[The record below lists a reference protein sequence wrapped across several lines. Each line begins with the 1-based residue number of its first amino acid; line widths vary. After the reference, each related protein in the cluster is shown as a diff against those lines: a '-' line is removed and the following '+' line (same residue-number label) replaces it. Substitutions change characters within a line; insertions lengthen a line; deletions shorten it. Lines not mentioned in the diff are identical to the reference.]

1 MMSESNKQQAV
12 NKLTEI
18 VANFTAMISTRMPD
32 DVVDKLKQLKDA
44 ETSSMGKIIYHTMFD
59 NMQKAID
66 LNRPACQDTGEIMFF
81 VKVGSRFPLLGELQ
95 SILKQAVEEATVK
108 APLRHNAVEI
118 FDEVNTGK
126 NTGSGVPWVTWDII
140 PDNDDAEIEVYM
152 AGGGCTLP
160 GRSKVL
166 MPSEGYEGVVKFVF
180 ENISTLAV
188 NACPPVLVGVGIAT
202 SVETAAVLSRKAILR
217 PIGSRHPNPKAAE
230 LELRLEEGLNRL
242 GIGPQGL
249 TGNSSVM
256 GVHIESAARHPSTI
270 GVAVPGAVVAMV
282 GISIIAILSPWLL
295 FSPEQLAQPGFKFTA
310 KSLSWAVSGFS
321 NSVIW
326 LIFAAFMFGTGYE
339 KTGLG
344 RRIALFLVKK
354 MGHRTLFLG
363 YAVMFSELILAPV
376 TPSNSAR
383 GAGIIYPIIRN
394 LPPLYQSQPN
404 DSSSRSIGSYIMWMG
419 IVADCVTSAIFLTAM
434 APNLLLIGLMKSASH
449 ATLSW
454 GDWFLGMLPLSI
466 LLVLLVPWLAYVL
479 YPPVLKSG
487 DQVPRWAETELQ
499 AMGPLCSRE
508 KRMLGLMV
516 GALVL
521 WIFGGDYI
529 DAAMVG
535 YSVVALMLLLRIISW
550 DDIVSNKAAW
560 NVFFWLASLI
570 TLATGLNNTGFIS
583 WFGKLLAGSL
593 SGYSPTMVMVAL
605 IVVFYLLR
613 YFFASATAYTS
624 ALAPMMIA
632 AALAM
637 PEIPLPVFCL
647 MVGAAIGLGS
657 ILTPYA
663 TGPSPIYYGSGYL
676 PTVDYWRLGAIFG
689 LIFLVLLVITGLLW
703 MPVVLL

>member
-32 DVVDKLKQLKDA
+32 DVVDKLKQLKNA

-126 NTGSGVPWVTWDII
+126 NTGSGVPWVTRDII

-270 GVAVPGAVVAMV
+270 GVAVLLPAAGRIVAARCWFMPISPLKICLTPGAR
-282 GISIIAILSPWLL
+282 
-295 FSPEQLAQPGFKFTA
+295 
-310 KSLSWAVSGFS
+310 
-321 NSVIW
+321 
-326 LIFAAFMFGTGYE
+326 YE
-339 KTGLG
+339 KD
-344 RRIALFLVKK
+344 
-354 MGHRTLFLG
+354 
-363 YAVMFSELILAPV
+363 PDN
-376 TPSNSAR
+376 PD
-383 GAGIIYPIIRN
+383 
-394 LPPLYQSQPN
+394 QS
-404 DSSSRSIGSYIMWMG
+404 
-419 IVADCVTSAIFLTAM
+419 
-434 APNLLLIGLMKSASH
+434 
-449 ATLSW
+449 
-454 GDWFLGMLPLSI
+454 
-466 LLVLLVPWLAYVL
+466 
-479 YPPVLKSG
+479 
-487 DQVPRWAETELQ
+487 
-499 AMGPLCSRE
+499 
-508 KRMLGLMV
+508 
-516 GALVL
+516 
-521 WIFGGDYI
+521 
-529 DAAMVG
+529 
-535 YSVVALMLLLRIISW
+535 
-550 DDIVSNKAAW
+550 
-560 NVFFWLASLI
+560 
-570 TLATGLNNTGFIS
+570 
-583 WFGKLLAGSL
+583 
-593 SGYSPTMVMVAL
+593 
-605 IVVFYLLR
+605 
-613 YFFASATAYTS
+613 
-624 ALAPMMIA
+624 
-632 AALAM
+632 
-637 PEIPLPVFCL
+637 
-647 MVGAAIGLGS
+647 
-657 ILTPYA
+657 
-663 TGPSPIYYGSGYL
+663 
-676 PTVDYWRLGAIFG
+676 
-689 LIFLVLLVITGLLW
+689 
-703 MPVVLL
+703 

>member
-242 GIGPQGL
+242 GI
-249 TGNSSVM
+249 V
-256 GVHIESAARHPSTI
+256 VHK
-270 GVAVPGAVVAMV
+270 G
-282 GISIIAILSPWLL
+282 
-295 FSPEQLAQPGFKFTA
+295 
-310 KSLSWAVSGFS
+310 
-321 NSVIW
+321 
-326 LIFAAFMFGTGYE
+326 
-339 KTGLG
+339 
-344 RRIALFLVKK
+344 
-354 MGHRTLFLG
+354 
-363 YAVMFSELILAPV
+363 
-376 TPSNSAR
+376 
-383 GAGIIYPIIRN
+383 
-394 LPPLYQSQPN
+394 
-404 DSSSRSIGSYIMWMG
+404 
-419 IVADCVTSAIFLTAM
+419 
-434 APNLLLIGLMKSASH
+434 
-449 ATLSW
+449 
-454 GDWFLGMLPLSI
+454 
-466 LLVLLVPWLAYVL
+466 
-479 YPPVLKSG
+479 
-487 DQVPRWAETELQ
+487 
-499 AMGPLCSRE
+499 
-508 KRMLGLMV
+508 
-516 GALVL
+516 
-521 WIFGGDYI
+521 
-529 DAAMVG
+529 
-535 YSVVALMLLLRIISW
+535 
-550 DDIVSNKAAW
+550 
-560 NVFFWLASLI
+560 
-570 TLATGLNNTGFIS
+570 
-583 WFGKLLAGSL
+583 
-593 SGYSPTMVMVAL
+593 
-605 IVVFYLLR
+605 
-613 YFFASATAYTS
+613 
-624 ALAPMMIA
+624 
-632 AALAM
+632 
-637 PEIPLPVFCL
+637 
-647 MVGAAIGLGS
+647 
-657 ILTPYA
+657 
-663 TGPSPIYYGSGYL
+663 
-676 PTVDYWRLGAIFG
+676 
-689 LIFLVLLVITGLLW
+689 
-703 MPVVLL
+703 

>member
-12 NKLTEI
+12 NKLTAI

-270 GVAVPGAVVAMV
+270 GVAVSTGC
-282 GISIIAILSPWLL
+282 
-295 FSPEQLAQPGFKFTA
+295 
-310 KSLSWAVSGFS
+310 WAHRR
-321 NSVIW
+321 
-326 LIFAAFMFGTGYE
+326 GT
-339 KTGLG
+339 
-344 RRIALFLVKK
+344 
-354 MGHRTLFLG
+354 
-363 YAVMFSELILAPV
+363 
-376 TPSNSAR
+376 
-383 GAGIIYPIIRN
+383 
-394 LPPLYQSQPN
+394 
-404 DSSSRSIGSYIMWMG
+404 
-419 IVADCVTSAIFLTAM
+419 
-434 APNLLLIGLMKSASH
+434 
-449 ATLSW
+449 
-454 GDWFLGMLPLSI
+454 
-466 LLVLLVPWLAYVL
+466 LLVHADLTF
-479 YPPVLKSG
+479 
-487 DQVPRWAETELQ
+487 E
-499 AMGPLCSRE
+499 
-508 KRMLGLMV
+508 
-516 GALVL
+516 
-521 WIFGGDYI
+521 
-529 DAAMVG
+529 
-535 YSVVALMLLLRIISW
+535 
-550 DDIVSNKAAW
+550 N
-560 NVFFWLASLI
+560 
-570 TLATGLNNTGFIS
+570 
-583 WFGKLLAGSL
+583 L
-593 SGYSPTMVMVAL
+593 SHT
-605 IVVFYLLR
+605 R
-613 YFFASATAYTS
+613 S
-624 ALAPMMIA
+624 AL
-632 AALAM
+632 
-637 PEIPLPVFCL
+637 
-647 MVGAAIGLGS
+647 
-657 ILTPYA
+657 
-663 TGPSPIYYGSGYL
+663 
-676 PTVDYWRLGAIFG
+676 
-689 LIFLVLLVITGLLW
+689 
-703 MPVVLL
+703 

>member
-1 MMSESNKQQAV
+1 MKPS
-12 NKLTEI
+12 TEWW
-18 VANFTAMISTRMPD
+18 RY
-32 DVVDKLKQLKDA
+32 L
-44 ETSSMGKIIYHTMFD
+44 
-59 NMQKAID
+59 
-66 LNRPACQDTGEIMFF
+66 
-81 VKVGSRFPLLGELQ
+81 
-95 SILKQAVEEATVK
+95 
-108 APLRHNAVEI
+108 APLAVIAIIALLPVPAGLENHTWLY
-118 FDEVNTGK
+118 FAVFTG
-126 NTGSGVPWVTWDII
+126 VI
-140 PDNDDAEIEVYM
+140 
-152 AGGGCTLP
+152 
-160 GRSKVL
+160 
-166 MPSEGYEGVVKFVF
+166 
-180 ENISTLAV
+180 
-188 NACPPVLVGVGIAT
+188 VG
-202 SVETAAVLSRKAILR
+202 LILE
-217 PIGSRHPNPKAAE
+217 P
-230 LELRLEEGLNRL
+230 
-242 GIGPQGL
+242 
-249 TGNSSVM
+249 
-256 GVHIESAARHPSTI
+256 
-270 GVAVPGAVVAMV
+270 VPGAVVAMV

-344 RRIALFLVKK
+344 RRIALILVKK

-550 DDIVSNKAAW
+550 DDIRSRTDDDCRCAGDAGNPAAGVLPDGW
-560 NVFFWLASLI
+560 CGNWSGEHSYTIRHRPQSDLLRQWLSANGGL
-570 TLATGLNNTGFIS
+570 LATGGDFWADIPRI
-583 WFGKLLAGSL
+583 AGDYRL
-593 SGYSPTMVMVAL
+593 TVDARGVAL
-605 IVVFYLLR
+605 SKDGAGNCSPAPDSFTRPVTPPA
-613 YFFASATAYTS
+613 ASADA
-624 ALAPMMIA
+624 
-632 AALAM
+632 
-637 PEIPLPVFCL
+637 
-647 MVGAAIGLGS
+647 
-657 ILTPYA
+657 
-663 TGPSPIYYGSGYL
+663 
-676 PTVDYWRLGAIFG
+676 R
-689 LIFLVLLVITGLLW
+689 
-703 MPVVLL
+703 